1 MIKLWLVFFVLVAV
15 IHFAIAAWRKIDG
28 KERWSL
34 TKSLGY
40 SIIVSLLTVMLM
52 TAVVVIF

>member
-1 MIKLWLVFFVLVAV
+1 MIGLWLVFFVSAAM
-15 IHFAIAAWRKIDG
+15 IHFAIATWRKIDG

-52 TAVVVIF
+52 TAIVVIF